1 MRSFKTQIHPLIQN
15 TNTNS
20 HVNLLKH
27 SSQTTHRHSRTI
39 THTQTASRSYVA
51 APIQVIPQQYRLVL
65 PVRPVRHAQVQVR
78 RDDLLLPGPESRL
91 TRTRIHTN
99 LNTLVLKSLQWFMR
113 DIGHSSAQIPNYI
126 VHRGSKCTVE
136 GSEALSPPCYHHLP
150 DATPVT
156 PTP

>member
-1 MRSFKTQIHPLIQN
+1 MHALIQN
-15 TNTNS
+15 INTNL

-51 APIQVIPQQYRLVL
+51 APIQVIQQQYRLVL

-99 LNTLVLKSLQWFMR
+99 LNTLVLKCLQ
-113 DIGHSSAQIPNYI
+113 
-126 VHRGSKCTVE
+126 
-136 GSEALSPPCYHHLP
+136 
-150 DATPVT
+150 
-156 PTP
+156 